1 MVEPRHLEQL
11 LHPIFENVGSHAY
24 KSSIVAKGLPASP
37 GAASGQIV
45 FTAEA
50 AERWKSEGR
59 AVILVRT
66 ETSPEDVGGMHAAEG
81 IFTSRG
87 GMTSHAAVV
96 ARGWGK
102 PCICGCEK
110 LDVCYETKTATV
122 GGKLELREGDFI
134 SINGTTGEVLKG
146 EQPTKKPEVSG
157 QLAEFM
163 SWADAARRMR
173 VLTNCDTP
181 KDALVARQN
190 GAEGIGLVRTEHM
203 FFASPERIAAVRK
216 MIAAEELHSADESA
230 EALEVLKNFQKE
242 DFKGIFRAMDGLEV
256 TIRLLD
262 PPLHEFLP
270 KEGPELTQLCD
281 ELLKSYHAKPAGQ
294 HLRAHKLLRRKLGAL
309 NEVNPMMG
317 LRGCRL
323 GIVHPDIT
331 AMQAAA
337 IIEAAI
343 ETHSEGV
350 AVFPH
355 IMVPLVGFEEELV
368 HQLDVVRGVAERIF
382 HSSNNNDS
390 DNQTASEID
399 IKVGTMIEVP
409 RGALRAGDLAR
420 HAEFFSVGS
429 NDLTQMTLGFS
440 RDDAEAKFMSAY
452 LASGIL
458 PHDPFESLDTSGV
471 GELIQLAVSR
481 GRRVR
486 PDLKIGIC
494 GEHGGDPQS
503 IHFVN
508 ACGLDYVSCSPLRV
522 PVARL
527 AAAQAQILANRSA
540 DDADHCQD

>member
-1 MVEPRHLEQL
+1 
-11 LHPIFENVGSHAY
+11 
-24 KSSIVAKGLPASP
+24 
-37 GAASGQIV
+37 
-45 FTAEA
+45 
-50 AERWKSEGR
+50 
-59 AVILVRT
+59 VILVRT

>member
-420 HAEFFSVGS
+420 HAEFLSVGS